1 MNDTPTNPI
10 FKTLTTAVAEPQAP
24 ASEPV
29 QAPQE
34 AAIATPVQEAPVV
47 SAKESNPTYAPVEP
61 NFLLKFAYGSGE
73 VPFDPD
79 LPSLSYPA
87 ATREGTAEAMKSAPN
102 FTPEEDRRLN
112 LYATHIREGLN
123 QLPMGNDMFE
133 VIGRPGAKW
142 TQAPTFG
149 DIPLAGYV
157 PKFKMREGGKYT
169 GEAARNLVRSTLRMG
184 TVFNIPLWHSGFWIA
199 LRAPSEGALLE
210 LHRQLTQ
217 DKILLG
223 RATYGMIF
231 SQATTYSTKAMADF
245 VLEHFHSSSLKV
257 DDTDSILNYIKTPD
271 YQVLLWGMTCAMW
284 PNGYQIQRACVSD
297 VSKCTYVTTE
307 RVNLTRLLWTDESNL
322 TQLQLQHMTNRQRQS
337 VTVDQVKL
345 YADQFTRGAR
355 TKVKISSEIS
365 MILQMPRLVDFIDA
379 GYRWVNSIEE
389 QYGRAMGMAEDERN
403 KYLMSH
409 AQAQAM
415 CQYSHL
421 VQAILVNDDEI
432 DERADIVSILADLS
446 SQDSIRS
453 EFLKAVMKFQ
463 NESIISFIGIPNYKC
478 PSCGGMQHP
487 KAVEG
492 QAHEL
497 IALDVGQTF
506 FPLLM
511 QKLSMIEDR

>member
-1 MNDTPTNPI
+1 MNDTPINPI
-10 FKTLTTAVAEPQAP
+10 FKPIQSPVAESTPAAPAATAVLQEP
-24 ASEPV
+24 
-29 QAPQE
+29 
-34 AAIATPVQEAPVV
+34 AIVPTIQEAPTPP
-47 SAKESNPTYAPVEP
+47 SAESKPIYKPVEA

-73 VPFDPD
+73 VPFDPQ

-123 QLPMGNDMFE
+123 QLPMGNDMKE
-133 VIGRPGAKW
+133 TIGRVGAKW

-149 DIPLAGYV
+149 DIPMMGYV
-157 PKFKMREGGKYT
+157 PKFKVREGGKYT

-231 SQATTYSTKAMADF
+231 SQTTTYSTKAMADF

-271 YQVLLWGMTCAMW
+271 YQILLWGMTCAVW

-307 RVNLTRLLWTDESNL
+307 KVNLTRLQWTDESSL
-322 TQLQLQHMTNRQRQS
+322 SALQLQHMTNRQKQS

-345 YADQFTRGAR
+345 YAEQFTRGAK
-355 TKVKISSEIS
+355 TKVKISDEIS
-365 MILQMPRLVDFIDA
+365 VILQMPRLVDFIDA

-432 DERADIVSILADLS
+432 DERADIVNILADLS
-446 SQDSIRS
+446 SQDSIRT
-453 EFLKAVMKFQ
+453 EFLQAVMKFQ
-463 NESIISFIGIPNYKC
+463 NESIISFVAIPNYKC

-487 KAVEG
+487 KAIEG
-492 QAHEL
+492 QDHEL